1 MPNGG
6 VPFNLTLL
14 PDQSSRFYIECHG
27 GTLQV
32 LSREE
37 LQKPYD
43 ERLPMVKLEPHE
55 SAAIVAFMRYWIKRK
70 QKLDVD
76 DWQVETGATVKY
88 EL

>member
-6 VPFNLTLL
+6 VPFHLTLL
-14 PDQSSRFYIECHG
+14 PDQSNRFYIECHG
-27 GTLQV
+27 GTLQI
-32 LSREE
+32 LNQEE
-37 LQKPYD
+37 RKKPYN
-43 ERLPMVKLEPHE
+43 ERLPMLELEPHE

-76 DWQVETGATVKY
+76 KWDVETGARVKY

>member
-37 LQKPYD
+37 LKKPYD
-43 ERLPMVKLEPHE
+43 ERLPMLELLPNE
-55 SAAIVAFMRYWIKRK
+55 SASIVAFMRYWIKRK

-76 DWQVETGATVKY
+76 KWDVETGARVKY
-88 EL
+88 EF